1 VTAVTDF
8 LRSILEWI
16 NSIVANYGW
25 SIIIFTML
33 IRVVLMPLEVKSRKG
48 MLKMQ
53 KLQPQLTAL
62 QKKYANDKQKL
73 SQKQSELYKKAHYS
87 PLSGC
92 LPLLIQMPILF
103 AMFAA
108 MRAIA
113 NEQIIRQVFDYL
125 QGKQPVAEGWFWVKN
140 IWMADSPFASIA
152 PDANTIKNITWDVW
166 HNVLL
171 KLDVTQQQSLFAA
184 IQNALPSLVGA
195 VDFGSKE
202 AFAKILPGIIDT
214 MKAMP
219 AYQLAIAPQYENIS
233 LLITTVSIFKQFNG
247 LLLLPVLAGVSQM
260 LMTKLNPAMQ
270 QQQQMPAKDGKTP
283 GTGNFMKYFFPL
295 FSVYICLTSNAGFAL
310 YWVTVNIIS
319 SIQSVFITRYL
330 ENKEKRTV
338 AVDISGEGTIK

>member
-1 VTAVTDF
+1 LTEF
-8 LRSILEWI
+8 LRSILDGI
-16 NSIVANYGW
+16 YGIVANYGW
-25 SIIIFTML
+25 SIILFTL
-33 IRVVLMPLEVKSRKG
+33 LVRIVLMPLEVKSRKG

-113 NEQIIRQVFDYL
+113 NEQIIHQVFDYL
-125 QGKQPVAEGWFWVKN
+125 QGKQPVTEGWFWVKN

-152 PDANTIKNITWDVW
+152 PDVNTVKNISWDIW
-166 HNVLL
+166 RNVLAR
-171 KLDVTQQQSLFAA
+171 LDATQQQSIFTN
-184 IQNALPSLVGA
+184 IQTMLPSLTGA

-202 AFAKILPGIIDT
+202 AFAKILPDIIRT
-214 MKAMP
+214 MQAMP
-219 AYQLAIAPQYENIS
+219 AYSSSFAYVSGFKDIS
-233 LLITTVSIFKQFNG
+233 LLITTISIYQQFNG
-247 LLLLPVLAGVSQM
+247 LLLLPILAGVSQM
-260 LMTKLNPAMQ
+260 MMTKLNPAMQ
-270 QQQQMPAKDGKTP
+270 QQQPAKDGKTP
-283 GTGNFMKYFFPL
+283 GTGNFMKYFFPI

-319 SIQSVFITRYL
+319 SIQSLFITRYL
-330 ENKEKRTV
+330 ENKEQRTI
-338 AVDISGEGTIK
+338 AADISGEGTIK

>member
-1 VTAVTDF
+1 MTEF
-8 LRSILEWI
+8 LRSILDGI
-16 NSIVANYGW
+16 YGIVENYGW
-25 SIIIFTML
+25 SIILFTLL
-33 IRVVLMPLEVKSRKG
+33 IRIILMPLEVKSRKG

-152 PDANTIKNITWDVW
+152 PDVNTVKSISWDIW
-166 HNVLL
+166 KNVLAQ
-171 KLDVTQQQSLFAA
+171 LDAAQQQSIFAN
-184 IQNALPSLVGA
+184 IQTILPSLTGA
-195 VDFGSKE
+195 VDFSTKE
-202 AFAKILPGIIDT
+202 AFEKILPDLIKT
-214 MKAMP
+214 MQAMP
-219 AYQLAIAPQYENIS
+219 AYSSSFAYVSGFKDIS
-233 LLITTVSIFKQFNG
+233 LLITTVSIYQQFNG
-247 LLLLPVLAGVSQM
+247 LLLLPILAGVSQM
-260 LMTKLNPAMQ
+260 MMTKLNPAMQ
-270 QQQQMPAKDGKTP
+270 QQQPAKDGKTP
-283 GTGNFMKYFFPL
+283 GTGNFMKYFFPI

-319 SIQSVFITRYL
+319 SIQSLFITRYL
-330 ENKEKRTV
+330 ENKEQRTITADV
-338 AVDISGEGTIK
+338 SGEGMIK